1 VKSYL
6 TGSVLKAEGGDG
18 MVVWLLAWNARGQSG
33 GDGMVV
39 LLLAWNARGQSGAM
53 WLLAWNAR
61 GQSGCSM
68 QSTVPGSTSCGG
80 C

>member
-39 LLLAWNARGQSGAM
+39 LLLAWNARGQSG
-53 WLLAWNAR
+53 
-61 GQSGCSM
+61 CSM